1 MAVLA
6 FFGDGFAGDLDG
18 LPGADVQAA
27 ETGGAGGADGS
38 VVEVVDGDVR
48 YGAGRY
54 AEAAADAEVGVDLG
68 FEASEEF
75 AFDGRDAREPACQA
89 GGAEVVG
96 AAAGTDV
103 VHDAL
108 QTGGVFLQFPQLVVG
123 VAAEEGGAVVGHAD
137 FVAVGHADAL
147 ATEDAPHRPD
157 GVAGLGAA
165 GDDDE
170 EVGRG
175 ANLKLGHE
183 VAHGGRGVEVVAR
196 VDEADGGFGGEVGA
210 GGFGQG
216 EEAVASGGGDV
227 SGYGKAVAG
236 AGEVEEHVSVKCLA
250 VIIVRGRWR
259 NRSGVRW
266 ARR

>member
-27 ETGGAGGADGS
+27 ETGGAGGADGG
-38 VVEVVDGDVR
+38 VVAAFMERRRPAGRNHADVR

-75 AFDGRDAREPACQA
+75 AFDGGDAREPACQA
-89 GGAEVVG
+89 GGTEVVG

-108 QTGGVFLQFPQLVVG
+108 QTGSVFLQFPQLVVG
-123 VAAEEGGAVVGHAD
+123 VAAEEGGTVVGHAD

-147 ATEDAPHRPD
+147 AAEDAPHRPD

-175 ANLKLGHE
+175 AELQTGHE
-183 VAHGGRGVEVVAR
+183 VAHGGRGVEVVAG

-216 EEAVASGGGDV
+216 EEAVAGGGGDV

-236 AGEVEEHVSVKCLA
+236 AGEVEEHVSV
-250 VIIVRGRWR
+250 
-259 NRSGVRW
+259 
-266 ARR
+266 